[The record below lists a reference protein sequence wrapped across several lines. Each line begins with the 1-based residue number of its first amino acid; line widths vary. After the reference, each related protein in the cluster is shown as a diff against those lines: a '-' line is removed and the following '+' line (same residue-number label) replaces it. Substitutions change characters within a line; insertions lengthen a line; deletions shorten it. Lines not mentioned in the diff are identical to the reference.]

1 MDKKEENVK
10 RGPGQP
16 KKDPS
21 IIVGIR
27 VPVAMAA
34 EFKTKATE
42 MLVKMKTAVRKAKN
56 K

>member
-1 MDKKEENVK
+1 LTREEKEESVK

-34 EFKTKATE
+34 EFKIKTKE
-42 MLVKMKTAVRKAKN
+42 LLAKL
-56 K
+56 KRLKKQKE